1 MLLQITLYSIQAGV
15 DPAVTHGGPQ
25 APLIYIFFAMNA
37 LQGKTE
43 VV

>member
-25 APLIYIFFAMNA
+25 APLIYFFAMNA
-37 LQGKTE
+37 LQGKAE